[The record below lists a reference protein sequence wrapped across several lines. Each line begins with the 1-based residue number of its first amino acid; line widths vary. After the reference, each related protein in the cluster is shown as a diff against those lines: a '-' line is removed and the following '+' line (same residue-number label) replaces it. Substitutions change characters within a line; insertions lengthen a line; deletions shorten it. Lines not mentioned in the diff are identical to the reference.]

1 VVPFS
6 ICEAEYIAVAS
17 VACQGVWLARLL
29 GDLKNKAVESVELKF
44 NNQYAMAL
52 MKNSIFH
59 DRSKHVRM
67 MYHFIE
73 GVELKVNNQSVMAL
87 MKNSIFHD
95 RSKHIRMMY
104 HFIRR
109 SMEDGDVNSDYVS
122 AVKINS
128 QTS

>member
-1 VVPFS
+1 
-6 ICEAEYIAVAS
+6 
-17 VACQGVWLARLL
+17 
-29 GDLKNKAVESVELKF
+29 
-44 NNQYAMAL
+44 MAL

-59 DRSKHVRM
+59 DRSKHIRM

>member
-17 VACQGVWLARLL
+17 VACQGVWLAPLL